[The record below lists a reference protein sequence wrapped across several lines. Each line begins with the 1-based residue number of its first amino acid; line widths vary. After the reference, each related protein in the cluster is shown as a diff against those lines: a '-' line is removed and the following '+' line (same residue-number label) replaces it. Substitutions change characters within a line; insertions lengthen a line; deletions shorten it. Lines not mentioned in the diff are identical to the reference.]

1 MTVLATVE
9 PSWCQEQNKRL
20 GKKYAGARINISNG
34 CKLLETINIFQ
45 GFRDDI
51 SLFFQYF
58 RHRTKILIFLTF
70 STLSLLYSFGSS
82 RSYLVEFTLYTSSK
96 SSSKWYVFV
105 RPVAWTKTYCEAQ
118 ECKNGGI
125 QRCTALEMVQ
135 FELPKAEKWY

>member
-20 GKKYAGARINISNG
+20 GKKYAGAQINISNG

-58 RHRTKILIFLTF
+58 IHRTKILIFLTF

-82 RSYLVEFTLYTSSK
+82 RSYLVEFPLYTSSK
-96 SSSKWYVFV
+96 SSTKWHASV
-105 RPVAWTKTYCEAQ
+105 RHVARTKTYGEAQ
-118 ECKNGGI
+118 EYKNKGI

-135 FELPKAEKWY
+135 FGQPEAETWY